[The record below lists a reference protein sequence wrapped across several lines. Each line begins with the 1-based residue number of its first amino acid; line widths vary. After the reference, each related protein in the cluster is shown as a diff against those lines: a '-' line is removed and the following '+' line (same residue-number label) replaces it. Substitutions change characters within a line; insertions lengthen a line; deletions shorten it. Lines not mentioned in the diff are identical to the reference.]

1 MDSCLHILAD
11 ESVKDSYLKHKTFHE
26 GDAGLDLFCPDE
38 IICPPHSLATP
49 INFKIKCQMVK
60 MIEVFK
66 PKYISYLLVPRSSI
80 SNTPLRLSNSIGVI
94 DSGYRGDIITKVDN
108 LSDKEYVIKKGDRL
122 FQIIRGDLE
131 PFIFKVVDELST
143 TDRSDG
149 GFGSTGK

>member
-11 ESVKDSYLKHKTFHE
+11 DSIRESYLEHKTFHE

-60 MIEVFK
+60 WAGVFDA
-66 PKYISYLLVPRSSI
+66 KYISYLLVPRSSI
-80 SNTPLRLSNSIGVI
+80 SNTPLRLANSIGVI
-94 DSGYRGDIITKVDN
+94 DSGYRGYIIAKVDN
-108 LSDKEYVIKKGDRL
+108 LSDKEYVINKGDRL

-131 PFIFKVVDELST
+131 PFIFKVVDELSDT
-143 TDRSDG
+143 ERSEG